1 MRVEHTA
8 RIRRSLK
15 RFPSEVQEIFY
26 KQVALLTRDIRHPS
40 LRAKKYDE
48 THGIWQARV
57 NNSVRFYFFIMGDA
71 YLLLNIEKHSD

>member
-15 RFPSEVQEIFY
+15 RFPSEVQDVFY
-26 KQVALLTRDIRHPS
+26 KQVALLARDIRNPS

-48 THGIWQARV
+48 TYDIWQARV
-57 NNSVRFYFFIMGDA
+57 NNNIRFYFLIESNT